1 MGISE
6 SFCAAEC
13 PLPSEAKMN
22 GKKILIV
29 DDEPDMIELIKMRLV
44 ANGYKVVDAK
54 DGLEGLEKASKEEPD
69 LILLDIKMAQMDGYS
84 MLRGLRQDEKMKSI
98 PVIILTS
105 YEKMKDIFEM
115 EGISDYIMKPFDNQD
130 FLSRVAKALKREE

>member
-1 MGISE
+1 
-6 SFCAAEC
+6 
-13 PLPSEAKMN
+13 MN